1 VPDQVSGAA
10 PRGSRRARSFGAAAD
25 LYDAVRPSYPPE
37 AARWLLGERP
47 CRVADLGAGT
57 GIFTRVL
64 VSLGHDVVAVE
75 PDDEMRRKLGER
87 APAIQGLAGSAEAIP
102 LADASLD
109 GVTAAQAHHWFDEP
123 AAFAEIARVLRPGG
137 VYGVLSN
144 RRDESV
150 EWVRELTRVA
160 RLSEGSQSGH
170 DDRGFGPGFTP
181 PEPAEFRHS
190 TTLDLETLVGLVQSR
205 SNYLVA
211 STAERR
217 RIEAAVRELGAGL
230 PEQFQLPYV
239 TLVLRRRR
247 LPSAESRSP
256 LHR

>member
-1 VPDQVSGAA
+1 MSNPVSGSEQ
-10 PRGSRRARSFGAAAD
+10 RDGRRSRSFGAAAD

-64 VSLGHDVVAVE
+64 VGLGHDVVAVE
-75 PDDEMRRKLGER
+75 PDDEMRRKLSER
-87 APAIQGLAGSAEAIP
+87 TPAIRALAGSAEAIP

-109 GVTAAQAHHWFDEP
+109 AVTAAQAHHWFDQP

-137 VYGVLSN
+137 VYGVLAN

-150 EWVRELTRVA
+150 AWVSELTRVA
-160 RLSEGSQSGH
+160 QLVEGSRTGH
-170 DDRGFGPGFTP
+170 DDGDDFGPHFSTP
-181 PEPAEFRHS
+181 ERAEFAHS
-190 TTLDLETLVGLVQSR
+190 TTLDLETLVGLIQSR

-211 STAERR
+211 STAERQ
-217 RIEAAVRELGAGL
+217 RIEAGVRALGAGL
-230 PEQFQLPYV
+230 PEQFELPYL
-239 TLVLRRRR
+239 TLVLRARRR
-247 LPSAESRSP
+247 PAA
-256 LHR
+256 